1 MTTIP
6 SSAGS
11 QPRKVFVS
19 GCFDLLHSGHVEF
32 LQRAAAYG
40 DQLYVALGSDRTVF
54 DLKGRPPVNSEEE
67 RRFMVQNL
75 ACVHQALVSKGSGI
89 LDFLPELEALQP
101 EVFVVNEDG
110 NTPAKRKL
118 CEGMDIDY
126 VVLHRTPHSGL
137 EARSTTALRQVHR
150 LPYRIDL
157 AGGWLDQ
164 PFVSKHHPGPVITVS
179 IEPTVEFN
187 ERSGMAS
194 STRRTAT
201 KLWGSRFPVD
211 QPEKIAW
218 TLFCCDNPPGK
229 TEISG
234 SQDAIGLVYPGLA
247 YAYYRGEY
255 WPERIEHV
263 LNEDLLRFVEELLYL
278 VPLGPREQG
287 FAVLE
292 GTHITPAGAQAL
304 AAATDDCWQAILR
317 QDARAFGAAVA
328 ASYAAQIAM
337 FPNMVTPVVAEMVAA
352 YREQVLGWKISG
364 AGGGG
369 YLILVSERPVA
380 DAMRCRG
387 AAGDGVGGAAAN
399 SDASLQ

>member
-1 MTTIP
+1 MTTTP
-6 SSAGS
+6 SLAGT

-89 LDFLPELEALQP
+89 LDFLPELETLHP
-101 EVFVVNEDG
+101 DIFVVNEDG

-118 CEGMDIDY
+118 CDQLGIEY
-126 VVLHRTPHSGL
+126 LVLHRTPHTGL

-164 PFVSKHHPGPVITVS
+164 PFVSKHYPGPVITVS

-211 QPEKIAW
+211 QLEKIAW

-247 YAYYRGEY
+247 YAYYRGGY
-255 WPERIEHV
+255 WPERLEHV
-263 LNEDLLRFVEELLYL
+263 LNEDLLHFVEDLLYL
-278 VPLGPREQG
+278 VPLGPREEG

-380 DAMRCRG
+380 DAMRCVVRR
-387 AAGDGVGGAAAN
+387 AME
-399 SDASLQ
+399 